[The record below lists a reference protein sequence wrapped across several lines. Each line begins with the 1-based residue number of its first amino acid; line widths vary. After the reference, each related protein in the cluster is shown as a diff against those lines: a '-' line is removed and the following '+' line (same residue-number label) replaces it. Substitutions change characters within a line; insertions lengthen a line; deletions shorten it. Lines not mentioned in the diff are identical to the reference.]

1 MFSPP
6 GGRKYMRYTEGFKRS
21 LIRKV
26 FDGNGRPADEVA
38 QEARV
43 HPATLGRW
51 IQKYRAG
58 TLEEDGGEGIQPSH
72 RNPGEK
78 LCLLLESK
86 TVGPEAQGEWLRCHG
101 LHTEHLR
108 LWEQELSTMANGTE
122 QSKRDENSQ
131 LRKENKNLKKE
142 LARKEKALAE
152 AAVLLTLKKNY
163 QTLFKDDGEA

>member
-6 GGRKYMRYTEGFKRS
+6 GGRKHMRYSEGFKRS

-26 FDGNGRPADEVA
+26 IEGNGRPSEEVA
-38 QEARV
+38 KEAGV

-51 IQKYRAG
+51 IQKYRSG
-58 TLEEDGGEGIQPSH
+58 TLKEDGGEGIQPFH

-78 LCLLLESK
+78 LHLLLESK
-86 TVGPEAQGEWLRCHG
+86 TVGPEELGAWLRGHG

-122 QSKRDENSQ
+122 QSKRDENNQ
-131 LRKENKNLKKE
+131 LRKENKKLKKE
-142 LARKEKALAE
+142 LARKDKALVE